1 MGAKSEAGVLAAQFP
16 GFIGCG
22 EPAFSDGF
30 C

>member
-22 EPAFSDGF
+22 ETAFSDGF
-30 C
+30 W